1 MPGCSGNVWKT
12 LSSPADEAIRE
23 MRKLINKIPL
33 LRSLARF
40 MYFSLM
46 AKRRAFQG
54 SESYWQ
60 TRYRS
65 GGTSGA
71 GSYSKLAEFKAE
83 VLNDFVGEK
92 AIRTVIEYGC
102 GDGNQLQLA
111 RYPAYLGFD
120 VSGEAVALCRDKFGG
135 DDSKAFRLMHEYAGE
150 TAELTLSLDVVY
162 HLVEDGV
169 FETYMHRLFDSS
181 SRYVIVYS
189 SDTERQERWQA
200 AHVRHR
206 QFTAW
211 LAREKPGWRLI
222 RHIPNRHPYA
232 GDDLEGSFA
241 DFFVYERQRSDDEA
255 GQGPGHRA

>member
-1 MPGCSGNVWKT
+1 
-12 LSSPADEAIRE
+12 
-23 MRKLINKIPL
+23 MRKLIKKIPL
-33 LRSLARF
+33 LRTLARF
-40 MYFSLM
+40 LYFSLV

-83 VLNDFVGEK
+83 VLNDFVREN
-92 AIRTVIEYGC
+92 AIRSVIEYGC
-102 GDGNQLQLA
+102 GDGNQLRLA
-111 RYPAYLGFD
+111 CYPAYLGFD
-120 VSGEAVALCRDKFGG
+120 VSDEAVALCRERFAG
-135 DDSKAFRLMHEYAGE
+135 DDSKVFRLMSDHAGE

-169 FETYMHRLFDSS
+169 FEAYMHRLFDSS

-211 LAREKPGWRLI
+211 LAREKPGWRLF
-222 RHIPNRHPYA
+222 RHIPNRYPYE
-232 GDDLEGSFA
+232 GNDQEGSFA
-241 DFFVYERQRSDDEA
+241 DFYVYGRQSSDDEA
-255 GQGPGHRA
+255 GQDPGHRA